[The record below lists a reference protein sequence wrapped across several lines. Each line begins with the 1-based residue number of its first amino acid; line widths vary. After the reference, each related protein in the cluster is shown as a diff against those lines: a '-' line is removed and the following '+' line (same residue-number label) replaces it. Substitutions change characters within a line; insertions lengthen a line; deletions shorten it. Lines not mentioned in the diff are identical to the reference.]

1 MEPKRTPPAP
11 RPRRRTF
18 PSGALLLLGVM
29 LWASSQVAQG
39 AAGYYPRFSP
49 FFFLC
54 THHGELEGDGE
65 QGEVLIS
72 LHIAGNPTFYVPGQE
87 YHVTIST
94 STFFDGLL
102 VTGLYTSTSVQASQS
117 IGGSSAFGFGIMSDH
132 QFGNQFVCSVV
143 ASHVS
148 HLPTTNLSFVWIAPP
163 AGTGCVNFMATATHR
178 GQVIFKDALAQQLC
192 EQGAPTE
199 APLYPL
205 LAEMHSESIILRDDF
220 DSYQLQGLNP
230 AMWFE
235 CSNCEVGDQC
245 GVIMHGSAVTFCE
258 PYGPRELT
266 TNGLN
271 TTTASVLQFSIGSG
285 SCRFSYSDP
294 NIIVSYSKN
303 NSADWIQLEKIR
315 APSNVSTIIH
325 ILYLPQEAK
334 GENIQFQWKQE
345 YVHAGD
351 VYEACWALDNI
362 LIINAAHRQI
372 VLEDNLDPVD
382 TGNWLFFPGATIKHS
397 CQSDGNAIYFHGTEG
412 SELNFATTRDVDL
425 STEDA
430 QEQWAEEF
438 ESQPKGIPASFN
450 AQDGRC
456 SENGWDISGAVI
468 GTECGTLESGSS
480 AVFLRD
486 GERKLCT
493 PYMDT
498 TGYGNLRFY
507 FSMGG
512 SCDAGQTH
520 ESDVILYAKI
530 EGRKDHLNLDTMTYT
545 SYRVPSLVSVVISPE
560 LQTPATKFCLKQKN
574 HQGHNRNVWAVDYF
588 HVLPVLPTTVT
599 HMIQFSIN
607 LGCGTH
613 QPGNS
618 VSLEFSTNHGRSWS
632 LLHSECLPETCVG
645 SHLPHSTVYASEN
658 YSGWNRITIPLP
670 NAALTRDTRI
680 RWRQTGPIL
689 GNMWAIDNIYIGPS
703 CLKFCSG
710 RGQCSRNGCKC
721 DPGFSGPACEMASQT
736 FPMFISESFG
746 NSRLSSYHNF
756 YSIRGAEISFGC
768 GVLASGK
775 ALVFNKDGRRQL
787 ITSFLDSSQ
796 SRFLQFTLRLG
807 SKSVLSTCKA
817 PDQPG
822 EGVLLHYSY
831 DNGITWKLLE
841 HYSYLNY
848 HEPRIISVELPE
860 DARQFGIQFRW
871 WQPYHSSQGED
882 VWAIDEIIM
891 TSVLFNS
898 ISLDFTNL
906 VEVTQSLG
914 FYLGN
919 VQPYCGHDWTLC
931 FTGDSK
937 LASSMRYVET
947 QSMQIGASYMLQ
959 FNLVMGCGQPYRPH
973 MDNQVKLE
981 YSTNHGLTWHLVQEE
996 CLPSM
1001 PSCQEF
1007 TPASI
1012 YHSSEYTKWRRIT
1025 VLLPQKTWSSATRF
1039 RWSQS
1044 YYTAQDEW
1052 ALDNIYI
1059 GQQCPNMCNGHGWCD
1074 HGVCRCDS
1082 GYQGSE
1088 CHPANNLPSTIM
1100 SDFENPNSLESGWQE
1115 VIGGEIVK
1123 PEEGCGVISSGSSL
1137 YFNKAGK
1144 RQLVS
1149 LDLDTAWVDFVQFY
1163 IQIGGESSSC
1173 NKPDSREEGIL
1184 LQYSNNGGI
1193 NWHLLAEMY
1202 FSDFSKS
1209 RFVYLE
1215 LPAAAK
1221 TPCTRFRW
1229 WQPVF
1234 SGEGYDQ
1241 WAIDDIIIL
1250 SEKLK
1255 QVIPVVNPTLPQN
1268 FYEKPAFDY
1277 PMNQLSVWLMLAN
1290 EGMPKNETFCSATP
1304 SAMIFGKSEGDRFA
1318 VTRDLT
1324 LKPGYVLQFKLN
1336 IGCTDQFS
1344 SSAPVL
1350 LQYSHDAGLYWSLVK
1365 EGCYPASP
1373 GVKGCEGSSRELT
1386 EPTAY
1391 YTGDFEDWTRITIV
1405 IPRSLA
1411 SSKTRFRWIQES
1423 SSQKSVPPFGL
1434 DGVYISEPCSSYC
1447 NGHGDC
1453 ISGVCF
1459 CDLGYTASHG
1469 TCVSNVPNHSE
1480 MFDRFERKLS
1490 PLWYKITGGQV
1501 GNGCGILSDGKS
1513 LYFNGP
1519 GKREAR
1525 TVPLDTTSIRLVQFY
1540 VQIGSKTIG
1549 TGCNKPR
1556 ARNEGLVV
1564 QYSNDNGISWY
1575 LLRELDFMSFLEPQ
1589 IVSIELPR
1597 EAKTPATAFRWWQ
1610 PQHGKHSA
1618 QWALDD
1624 VLVGMNDSSQTG
1636 FQDKFDGSVDLQ
1648 ANWYRVQ
1655 GGQVDIDCLSM
1666 DTALIFSEN
1675 TGKSRY
1681 AETWDFHVS
1690 DSTFMQFEL
1699 NMGCSKPFSNSH
1711 SIYFQ
1716 YSINNGRDWHLVTEE
1731 CVPPRIGCQHYTES
1745 SIYTSERFQNWKR
1758 VTIYLPPATISPR
1771 TRFRWIQHNYVPG
1784 GDMWAIDNVILAT
1797 GCPWLCSGHGICDA
1811 GRCVCDRGF
1820 GGPYCVPA
1828 APLPSVL
1835 KDDFNGNLHPDLWP
1849 EVYGAERGNL
1859 NGDTIKSGTTLIFKG
1874 EGLRML
1880 VSRDLD
1886 CTNTMYIQFSFKFL
1900 AKGTPERSHSVL
1912 LQYSINGG
1920 ITWHLIDEFY
1930 FTQTTDVLFINIPLP
1945 YAARTNATRFRLW
1958 QPYNNGKKEEIWI
1971 LDDLI
1976 IDGNNIKNPVI
1987 LLDTFDFG
1995 PKEDNWFFY
2004 PGGNIGLYCP
2014 YSSKGAPEEDSA
2026 MVFVSNEVGEHSVTT
2041 RDLNVNENTIIQF
2054 EINIGCT
2061 TDSSS
2066 ADPVKLEFS
2075 RDLGATWHLLL
2086 PLCYSS
2092 SSYLS
2097 SLCSTEHHPS
2107 STYYAGTTQGWR
2119 REVIHFGKLHLCGL
2133 VRFRWYQG
2141 FYPAASQPVTWAID
2155 NVYIGP
2161 QCEEMC
2167 NGHGS
2172 CVNGTKCICDPGY
2185 SGPTCRISTKNPDFL
2200 KDDFEGQ
2207 LESDRFLLVSG
2218 GKPSRKCGV
2227 LSGGNNLFFNEEGL
2241 RMLMTRDLDL
2251 SQARFVQFFM
2261 RLGCGKA
2268 APDPRSQPVLLQ
2280 YSLNGGLTWN
2290 LLQEFLFSNSSN
2302 VGRYIALEIP
2312 LKARSAS
2319 SRLRWWQ
2326 PSENGHFY
2334 SPWVIDQILIGGNIS
2349 GNTVLEDDFSTLDSK
2364 KWLLHPGGTKMPV
2377 CGSTGDA
2384 LVFIEKASTR
2394 YVVTTD
2400 IAVNEDSFLQLDFAA
2415 SCSVTDSCYAIELEY
2430 SVDLGL
2436 TWHPVMRDCLPTN
2449 VECSTYHLQ
2458 RILVSDT
2465 FNKWTRIVLPLPP
2478 YTRSQATRFRWHQPA
2493 PFDKQQTWA
2502 IDNVYIG
2509 DGCIDMCSGH
2519 GRCTQGNC
2527 MCDENWGGLYCDEPE
2542 IPLPT
2547 QLKDNFNRAP
2557 SNQNWLTVNGGKLST
2572 VCGAVASGM
2581 ALHFSGACSRLLVT
2595 VDLNLTNAEF
2605 IQFYFMYGCLI
2616 TPNSR
2621 NQGVLLEYSVNG
2633 GITWTLLM
2641 DIFYDQF
2648 SKPGFVNILLPPGA
2662 QEVGTRFRWWQPKH
2676 DGLDQ
2681 SDWAIDNVLIS
2692 GSADQRTVM
2701 LDTFSS
2707 APLPQHE
2714 RSPADAGPTGRIAFD
2729 MFMEDRTTVN
2739 EHWLFHDDCSIERF
2753 CESPDGVMMCGS
2765 HDGREVYAITHDL
2778 TPTENWIMQFKISV
2792 GCKTSEKIAQNQVHV
2807 QYSTD
2812 FGVSWSYLIPQCL
2825 PADPKCSGSVS
2836 QPSVFFPTKG
2846 WKRITYRLPESLVG
2860 NPVRF
2865 RFYQKYSDMQWA
2877 IDNFYLGPGCV
2888 DNCRGH
2894 GDCLKEQCV
2903 CDPGFSGPNCYLTQT
2918 LKTFL
2923 KERFDNEEIRP
2934 DLWMSL
2940 EGGTACMECGILA
2953 EDTALYFGGT
2963 TVRQAVTQDLD
2974 LRGAKFLQ
2982 YWGRIGSENNMT
2994 TCHRPTCRK
3003 EGVLLDYSTDG
3014 GISWTLLHEMDY
3026 QKYISIRHDYILL
3039 PEDALTNTT
3048 RLRWWQPFVIN
3059 NGIVVS
3065 GFDRAQWALDN
3076 VLIGGAEINPSQLV
3090 DTFDDEGI
3098 SHEENWSFY
3107 PNAVRTAGFCGN
3119 PSFHLYW
3126 PNKKKDQTNNILSS
3140 RELIIQPGYMIQF
3153 KIVVGCE
3160 ATSCGDLHSVMLEY
3174 TKDARAD
3181 SWQLVQTQCLPSSS
3195 NSVGCSPFQFHEAT
3209 IYNSVNSSTWKR
3221 ITVQLPDHVSSSATQ
3236 FRWIQKGEESEKQ
3249 SWAIDHVYIGESCP
3263 KLCGGHGYCTTGA
3276 ICICDEG
3283 YQGDDCSVFSH
3294 DLPSYI
3300 KDNFESA
3307 RVTEINWETIQGGVI
3322 GNGCGQLAPFA
3333 HGDSLYFNGCQIRQ
3347 AVTKPLDLT
3356 RASKIMFVL
3365 QIGSL
3370 SQTDSCNTNLSDPN
3384 TVDKAVLLQYSVNNG
3399 ITWQVIAQHQPK
3411 DFIQAQR
3418 VSYNVPLEARMKGVL
3433 LRWWQPRHNGTGHD
3447 QWALDHVE
3455 VVQVST
3461 RKQNYMM
3468 NFSRQHGLRHFYN
3481 RRRRSLRRFP

>member
-438 ESQPKGIPASFN
+438 ESQPK
-450 AQDGRC
+450 
-456 SENGWDISGAVI
+456 GWDISGAVI

>member
-1 MEPKRTPPAP
+1 MRRSKIAASSDDGGPPASFLHLP
-11 RPRRRTF
+11 PVKFT
-18 PSGALLLLGVM
+18 PGEKIVLGF
-29 LWASSQVAQG
+29 SQHFA
-39 AAGYYPRFSP
+39 P
-49 FFFLC
+49 FDF
-54 THHGELEGDGE
+54 EKR
-65 QGEVLIS
+65 EVLIS
-72 LHIAGNPTFYVPGQE
+72 LHLAGNPTFYVPGQE

-94 STFFDGLL
+94 STFFDGIL
-102 VTGLYTSTSVQASQS
+102 VTGLYTSTSVQTSQS

-132 QFGNQFVCSVV
+132 QFGNQFMCSVV

-178 GQVIFKDALAQQLC
+178 GQIIFKDALAQQLC
-192 EQGAPTE
+192 EQGT
-199 APLYPL
+199 
-205 LAEMHSESIILRDDF
+205 EMHSNSIILRDDF
-220 DSYQLQGLNP
+220 DSYHLQGLNP
-230 AMWFE
+230 TMWFE

-258 PYGPRELT
+258 PYGPRELI
-266 TNGLN
+266 TNALN

-294 NIIVSYSKN
+294 DIIVSYSKN
-303 NSADWIQLEKIR
+303 NSEDWIQLEKIR

-325 ILYLPQEAK
+325 ILYLPEEAK

-345 YVHAGD
+345 YVHVGE
-351 VYEACWALDNI
+351 VYRI
-362 LIINAAHRQI
+362 LLVPSCMCVFLQ
-372 VLEDNLDPVD
+372 
-382 TGNWLFFPGATIKHS
+382 HS

-438 ESQPKGIPASFN
+438 ESQPKG
-450 AQDGRC
+450 
-456 SENGWDISGAVI
+456 WDISGAII

-480 AVFLRD
+480 AVFLRE

-493 PYMDT
+493 PYMDM

-512 SCDAGQTH
+512 SCDTGEAH
-520 ESDVILYAKI
+520 ENDVLLYAKI
-530 EGRKDHLNLDTMTYT
+530 EGRKDHITLDGMTYA
-545 SYRVPSLVSVVISPE
+545 SHRSPSLVSVVISPE

-574 HQGHNRNVWAVDYF
+574 HQGRNRNIWAVDYF
-588 HVLPVLPTTVT
+588 HVLPVLPSTVT

-632 LLHSECLPETCVG
+632 LLHSECLPETCSG

-680 RWRQTGPIL
+680 RWRQTGSVL
-689 GNMWAIDNIYIGPS
+689 GNMWAIDSIYIGPS

-710 RGQCSRNGCKC
+710 RGQCTRTGCKC

-736 FPMFISESFG
+736 FPMFISESFS
-746 NSRLSSYHNF
+746 NARLSSYHNF
-756 YSIRGAEISFGC
+756 YSIRGAEVSFGC

-787 ITSFLDSSQ
+787 ITSFFDSSQ

-807 SKSVLSTCKA
+807 SRSVLSTCKA

-841 HYSYLNY
+841 HYPYLNY

-906 VEVTQSLG
+906 LEVTQSLG

-947 QSMQIGASYMLQ
+947 QSMQIGASYMIQ
-959 FNLVMGCGQPYRPH
+959 FNLVMGCGQQYTPH

-1039 RWSQS
+1039 RWSQC
-1044 YYTAQDEW
+1044 YYTSQDEW

-1074 HGVCRCDS
+1074 HGLCRCDS
-1082 GYQGSE
+1082 GYQGTE
-1088 CHPANNLPSTIM
+1088 CHPENNLPSTIM
-1100 SDFENPNSLESGWQE
+1100 SDFENPNTLEKEWQE

-1123 PEEGCGVISSGSSL
+1123 PEQGCGVISSGSSL

-1149 LDLDTAWVDFVQFY
+1149 LDLDTTWVDFVQFY
-1163 IQIGGESSSC
+1163 IQIGGESPSC
-1173 NKPDSREEGIL
+1173 NKPDSREEGVL

-1193 NWHLLAEMY
+1193 NWHALAEMY

-1215 LPAAAK
+1215 LPPAAK

-1255 QVIPVVNPTLPQN
+1255 QIIPVANPTLPQN

-1277 PMNQLSVWLMLAN
+1277 PMNQLSMWLMLAN
-1290 EGMPKNETFCSATP
+1290 EGMTKNETFCSATP
-1304 SAMIFGKSEGDRFA
+1304 SAMIFGKSDGDRFA
-1318 VTRDLT
+1318 VTRDLV

-1344 SSAPVL
+1344 NSAPVL
-1350 LQYSHDAGLYWSLVK
+1350 LQYSHDAGLSWSLVK
-1365 EGCYPASP
+1365 EGCFPASP
-1373 GVKGCEGSSRELT
+1373 GVKGCEGSTRELT
-1386 EPTAY
+1386 APTMY
-1391 YTGDFEDWTRITIV
+1391 YAGDFEEWTRITIV
-1405 IPRSLA
+1405 VPRSLA
-1411 SSKTRFRWIQES
+1411 ARKTRFRWIQES
-1423 SSQKSVPPFGL
+1423 HSQKSLPPFGL
-1434 DGVYISEPCSSYC
+1434 DGVYISEPCPNYC
-1447 NGHGDC
+1447 NGQGDC

-1459 CDLGYTASHG
+1459 CDMAYTASHG
-1469 TCVSNVPNHSE
+1469 TCVSNVPNPSE

-1490 PLWYKITGGQV
+1490 PLWYKITGAEV
-1501 GNGCGILSDGKS
+1501 GNGCGILNDGKS
-1513 LYFNGP
+1513 LYFGGS

-1525 TVPLDTTSIRLVQFY
+1525 TVPLDTTGIRLVQFY
-1540 VQIGSKTIG
+1540 VQIGSKTAG
-1549 TGCNKPR
+1549 TDCNRPR

-1564 QYSNDNGISWY
+1564 QYSNDNGISWT
-1575 LLRELDFMSFLEPQ
+1575 LLRELDFLSFLEPQ

-1597 EAKTPATAFRWWQ
+1597 EAKTSATAFRWWQ

-1624 VLVGMNDSSQTG
+1624 VLVGMNDN
-1636 FQDKFDGSVDLQ
+1636 LQ

-1655 GGQVDIDCLSM
+1655 GGQVNIDCLSM
-1666 DTALIFSEN
+1666 DTSLIFSEN
-1675 TGKSRY
+1675 IGKPRY
-1681 AETWDFHVS
+1681 AETWDFHVA

-1699 NMGCSKPFSNSH
+1699 NMGCSKPFSDAH
-1711 SIYFQ
+1711 GIHFQ
-1716 YSINNGRDWHLVTEE
+1716 YSLNNGKDWHLVTEE

-1745 SIYTSERFQNWKR
+1745 SVYSSERFQNWKR
-1758 VTIYLPPATISPR
+1758 ITLSLPPTAMSPR
-1771 TRFRWIQHNYVPG
+1771 TRFRWIQHDYTPG
-1784 GDMWAIDNVILAT
+1784 GDTWTIDNVILAT
-1797 GCPWLCSGHGICDA
+1797 GCPWMCSGHGICDS
-1811 GRCVCDRGF
+1811 GHCVCDRGF
-1820 GGPYCVPA
+1820 GGPYCVPTV
-1828 APLPSVL
+1828 PLPTVL

-1859 NGDTIKSGTTLIFKG
+1859 NGDTIKSGTSLIFKG

-1886 CTNTMYIQFSFKFL
+1886 CTNTMYIQFSFRFL
-1900 AKGTPERSHSVL
+1900 AKGTPERSHSIL
-1912 LQYSINGG
+1912 LQYSVNGG

-1945 YAARTNATRFRLW
+1945 YSARNSATRFRIW

-1971 LDDLI
+1971 IDNFI
-1976 IDGNNIKNPVI
+1976 IDGNNLKNPVI
-1987 LLDTFDFG
+1987 LSDTFDLG

-2026 MVFVSNEVGEHSVTT
+2026 MVFVSNEVGEHSITT

-2097 SLCSTEHHPS
+2097 SLCSVEHHPS

-2141 FYPAASQPVTWAID
+2141 FYPAGTQPVTWAID

-2161 QCEEMC
+2161 HCI
-2167 NGHGS
+2167 NGS
-2172 CVNGTKCICDPGY
+2172 KCICDPGY
-2185 SGPTCRISTKNPDFL
+2185 SGPTCRITTKNPDFL

-2218 GKPSRKCGV
+2218 GKPSRKCGI

-2241 RMLMTRDLDL
+2241 RMLMTQDLDL

-2268 APDPRSQPVLLQ
+2268 VPDPRSQPVLLQ
-2280 YSLNGGLTWN
+2280 YSLNGGLRWN

-2302 VGRYIALEIP
+2302 IGRYIALEIP
-2312 LKARSAS
+2312 LKARSPS
-2319 SRLRWWQ
+2319 TRFRWWQ

-2364 KWLLHPGGTKMPV
+2364 KWLLYPGGTKMPV
-2377 CGSTGDA
+2377 CGSSGDA

-2400 IAVNEDSFLQLDFAA
+2400 IAINEDSFLQLDFAA

-2436 TWHPVMRDCLPTN
+2436 TWQPVVKDCLPTN
-2449 VECSTYHLQ
+2449 VECNRYHLQ

-2465 FNKWTRIVLPLPP
+2465 FNKWTRIILPLPP
-2478 YTRSQATRFRWHQPA
+2478 YARSDATRFRWHQTA

-2519 GRCTQGNC
+2519 GRCTEGNC
-2527 MCDENWGGLYCDEPE
+2527 VCDENWSGLYCDEPDVS
-2542 IPLPT
+2542 LPT

-2581 ALHFSGACSRLLVT
+2581 VLHFSGGCSRLLVT
-2595 VDLNLTNAEF
+2595 VDLNLTKAEF

-2616 TPNSR
+2616 SPNNR

-2641 DIFYDQF
+2641 EIFYDQF
-2648 SKPGFVNILLPPGA
+2648 SKPGFVNILLPLDA
-2662 QEVGTRFRWWQPKH
+2662 KRVGTRFRWWQPKH
-2676 DGLDQ
+2676 EGLDQ

-2729 MFMEDRTTVN
+2729 MFVDDRTTVN
-2739 EHWLFHDDCSIERF
+2739 ELWMFHDDCSIEKF
-2753 CESPDGVMMCGS
+2753 CDSPDGVLMCGS
-2765 HDGREVYAITHDL
+2765 HDGREAYAITHDL
-2778 TPTENWIMQFKISV
+2778 TPTEHWIMQFKISV

-2812 FGVSWSYLIPQCL
+2812 FGVSWRYLIPQCL
-2825 PADPKCSGSVS
+2825 PADPKCSGAVS

-2846 WKRITYRLPESLVG
+2846 WKRITYPLPENLVG

-2865 RFYQKYSDMQWA
+2865 RFYQKYSDVQWA

-2888 DNCRGH
+2888 ENCQGH
-2894 GDCLKEQCV
+2894 GDCLKEQCI
-2903 CDPGFSGPNCYLTQT
+2903 CDPGFSGPNCYLTHP

-2934 DLWMSL
+2934 ELWMSL
-2940 EGGTACMECGILA
+2940 EGGLACLECGVLA
-2953 EDTALYFGGT
+2953 EDTALYFGGP

-3039 PEDALTNTT
+3039 PEKALTNTT

-3076 VLIGGAEINPSQLV
+3076 ILIGGAEINPSQLV

-3126 PNKKKDQTNNILSS
+3126 PNKKKDQTYNILSS

-3174 TKDARAD
+3174 SKDARLD

-3221 ITVQLPDHVSSSATQ
+3221 ITIQLPDHVSSSATQ
-3236 FRWIQKGEESEKQ
+3236 FRWIQKGEEPEKQ
-3249 SWAIDHVYIGESCP
+3249 SWAIDHVYIGEACP
-3263 KLCGGHGYCTTGA
+3263 KLCSGHGYCTTGHFE
-3276 ICICDEG
+3276 ILFFS
-3283 YQGDDCSVFSH
+3283 GDDCSVFNH
-3294 DLPSYI
+3294 ELPSYI

-3307 RVTEINWETIQGGVI
+3307 RITEINWEIIQGGVI
-3322 GNGCGQLAPFA
+3322 GNGCGQLAPYA

-3347 AVTKPLDLT
+3347 AVTKALDLT

-3384 TVDKAVLLQYSVNNG
+3384 TVDKAVLLQYSINNG

-3433 LRWWQPRHNGTGHD
+3433 LRWWQSRHSGSGHD

-3455 VVQVST
+3455 VVHT

-3481 RRRRSLRRFP
+3481 RRRRSLHRRSP

>member
-1 MEPKRTPPAP
+1 GQRARWAGKTNLARSLP
-11 RPRRRTF
+11 RAR
-18 PSGALLLLGVM
+18 
-29 LWASSQVAQG
+29 G

-192 EQGAPTE
+192 EQGGKSYFHLE
-199 APLYPL
+199 SS
-205 LAEMHSESIILRDDF
+205 EMHSESIILRDDF

-438 ESQPKGIPASFN
+438 ESQPKG
-450 AQDGRC
+450 
-456 SENGWDISGAVI
+456 WDISGAVI

-507 FSMGG
+507 FSMGD
-512 SCDAGQTH
+512 CDAGQTH

-3153 KIVVGCE
+3153 KVRKILTG
-3160 ATSCGDLHSVMLEY
+3160 
-3174 TKDARAD
+3174 AD

-3455 VVQVST
+3455 VVHT

>member
-1 MEPKRTPPAP
+1 MERSCWAP
-11 RPRRRTF
+11 RTF
-18 PSGALLLLGVM
+18 LLALLL
-29 LWASSQVAQG
+29 G
-39 AAGYYPRFSP
+39 ATLRARAAVGYYPRFSP

-72 LHIAGNPTFYVPGQE
+72 LHIAGNPTYYVPGQE

-117 IGGSSAFGFGIMSDH
+117 IGGSNAFGFGIMSDH
-132 QFGNQFVCSVV
+132 QFGNQFMCSVV

-178 GQVIFKDALAQQLC
+178 GQIIFKDALAQQLC

-199 APLYPL
+199 ATMHPH
-205 LAEMHSESIILRDDF
+205 LAEVHSDSVILRDDF
-220 DSYQLQGLNP
+220 DSYHRLELNP
-230 AMWFE
+230 NIWVE
-235 CSNCEVGDQC
+235 CNNCEIGEQC
-245 GVIMHGSAVTFCE
+245 GAIMHGNAVTFCE
-258 PYGPRELT
+258 PYGPRELIT
-266 TNGLN
+266 TSLN

-294 NIIVSYSKN
+294 SIIVSYAKN
-303 NSADWIQLEKIR
+303 NTADWIQLEKIR
-315 APSNVSTIIH
+315 APSNISTIIH
-325 ILYLPQEAK
+325 ILYLPEDAK
-334 GENIQFQWKQE
+334 GENVQFQWKQE
-345 YVHAGD
+345 SLHVGE

-362 LIINAAHRQI
+362 LIINSAHRQVI
-372 VLEDNLDPVD
+372 LEDSLDPVD
-382 TGNWLFFPGATIKHS
+382 TGNWLFFPGATVKHS
-397 CQSDGNAIYFHGTEG
+397 CQSDGNSIYFHGNEG
-412 SELNFATTRDVDL
+412 SEFNFATTRDVDL
-425 STEDA
+425 STEDI
-430 QEQWAEEF
+430 QEQWSEEF
-438 ESQPKGIPASFN
+438 ESQPT
-450 AQDGRC
+450 
-456 SENGWDISGAVI
+456 GWDILGAVI
-468 GTECGTLESGSS
+468 GTECGTVESGLSM
-480 AVFLRD
+480 VFLKD

-507 FSMGG
+507 FVMGRY
-512 SCDAGQTH
+512 
-520 ESDVILYAKI
+520 ILN
-530 EGRKDHLNLDTMTYT
+530 R
-545 SYRVPSLVSVVISPE
+545 
-560 LQTPATKFCLKQKN
+560 FC
-574 HQGHNRNVWAVDYF
+574 W
-588 HVLPVLPTTVT
+588 
-599 HMIQFSIN
+599 
-607 LGCGTH
+607 
-613 QPGNS
+613 
-618 VSLEFSTNHGRSWS
+618 
-632 LLHSECLPETCVG
+632 
-645 SHLPHSTVYASEN
+645 
-658 YSGWNRITIPLP
+658 
-670 NAALTRDTRI
+670 
-680 RWRQTGPIL
+680 
-689 GNMWAIDNIYIGPS
+689 
-703 CLKFCSG
+703 
-710 RGQCSRNGCKC
+710 C

-746 NSRLSSYHNF
+746 SSRLSSYHNF
-756 YSIRGAEISFGC
+756 YSIRGAEVSFGC

-807 SKSVLSTCKA
+807 SKSVLSTCRA

-848 HEPRIISVELPE
+848 HEPRIISVELPD

-871 WQPYHSSQGED
+871 WQPYHSLQGED

-947 QSMQIGASYMLQ
+947 QSMQIGASYMIQ
-959 FNLVMGCGQPYRPH
+959 FSLVMGCGQKYTPH

-1007 TPASI
+1007 TSASI
-1012 YHSSEYTKWRRIT
+1012 YHASEFTQWRRVT
-1025 VLLPQKTWSSATRF
+1025 VLLPQKT
-1039 RWSQS
+1039 
-1044 YYTAQDEW
+1044 
-1052 ALDNIYI
+1052 
-1059 GQQCPNMCNGHGWCD
+1059 CD
-1074 HGVCRCDS
+1074 RMPKS
-1082 GYQGSE
+1082 PQ
-1088 CHPANNLPSTIM
+1088 II
-1100 SDFENPNSLESGWQE
+1100 ESVVLLSFG
-1115 VIGGEIVK
+1115 
-1123 PEEGCGVISSGSSL
+1123 
-1137 YFNKAGK
+1137 KAGK

-1149 LDLDTAWVDFVQFY
+1149 WDLDTSWVDFVQFY
-1163 IQIGGESSSC
+1163 IQIGGESAAC
-1173 NKPDSREEGIL
+1173 NKPDSREEGVL

-1193 NWHLLAEMY
+1193 QWHLLAEMY
-1202 FSDFSKS
+1202 FSDFSKP

-1221 TPCTRFRW
+1221 TSCTRFRW

-1241 WAIDDIIIL
+1241 WAVDDIIIL
-1250 SEKLK
+1250 SEKQK
-1255 QVIPVVNPTLPQN
+1255 QVIPIVNPTLPQN

-1277 PMNQLSVWLMLAN
+1277 PMNQMSVWLMLAN
-1290 EGMPKNETFCSATP
+1290 EGMVKNETFCSATP
-1304 SAMIFGKSEGDRFA
+1304 SAMVFGKSDGDRFA

-1336 IGCTDQFS
+1336 IGCANQFS
-1344 SSAPVL
+1344 SAAPVL
-1350 LQYSHDAGLYWSLVK
+1350 LQYSHDAGMSWFLVK
-1365 EGCYPASP
+1365 EGCYPASA
-1373 GVKGCEGSSRELT
+1373 GKGCEGNSRELS
-1386 EPTAY
+1386 EPTVY
-1391 YTGDFEDWTRITIV
+1391 HTGDFEEWTRITLV

-1423 SSQKSVPPFGL
+1423 SSQKNVPPFGL
-1434 DGVYISEPCSSYC
+1434 DGVYISEPCPSYC
-1447 NGHGDC
+1447 SGHGDC
-1453 ISGVCF
+1453 VSGVCF
-1459 CDLGYTASHG
+1459 CDLGYTAAQG

-1480 MFDRFERKLS
+1480 MFDRFEGKLS

-1501 GNGCGILSDGKS
+1501 GTGCGTLNDGKS

-1525 TVPLDTTSIRLVQFY
+1525 TVPLDTRSIRLVQFY
-1540 VQIGSKTIG
+1540 IQIGSKTSGI
-1549 TGCNKPR
+1549 TCIKPR

-1564 QYSNDNGISWY
+1564 QYSNDNGILWH

-1589 IVSIELPR
+1589 IISIDLPR
-1597 EAKTPATAFRWWQ
+1597 EAKTSATAFRWWQ

-1624 VLVGMNDSSQTG
+1624 VLIGMNDSSQTG
-1636 FQDKFDGSVDLQ
+1636 FQDKFDGSIDLQ
-1648 ANWYRVQ
+1648 ASWYRIQ
-1655 GGQVDIDCLSM
+1655 GGQVGIDCLSM
-1666 DTALIFSEN
+1666 DTALIFTEN
-1675 TGKSRY
+1675 IGKPRY

-1690 DSTFMQFEL
+1690 ASTFLQFEMS
-1699 NMGCSKPFSNSH
+1699 MGCSKPFSDAH
-1711 SIYFQ
+1711 SVQLQ
-1716 YSINNGRDWHLVTEE
+1716 YSLNNGRDWHLVTEE
-1731 CVPPRIGCQHYTES
+1731 CVPPTIGCLHYTES
-1745 SIYTSERFQNWKR
+1745 SVYTSERFQNWKR
-1758 VTIYLPPATISPR
+1758 ITVYLPLATISPR
-1771 TRFRWIQHNYVPG
+1771 TRFRWIQSNYTMG
-1784 GDMWAIDNVILAT
+1784 ADSWAIDNVVLAS
-1797 GCPWLCSGHGICDA
+1797 GCPWMCSGRGICDA

-1820 GGPYCVPA
+1820 GGAYCVPMV
-1828 APLPSVL
+1828 PLPSIL

-1859 NGDTIKSGTTLIFKG
+1859 NGETIKSGTSLIFKG
-1874 EGLRML
+1874 EGLRMFI
-1880 VSRDLD
+1880 SRDLD
-1886 CTNTMYIQFSFKFL
+1886 CTNTMYVQFSLRFI
-1900 AKGTPERSHSVL
+1900 AKGTPERSHSIL
-1912 LQYSINGG
+1912 LQFSINGG
-1920 ITWHLIDEFY
+1920 ITWLLMDEFY
-1930 FTQTTDVLFINIPLP
+1930 FPQTTNILFINVPLP
-1945 YAARTNATRFRLW
+1945 YTAQTNATRFRLW

-1971 LDDLI
+1971 VDDFI
-1976 IDGNNIKNPVI
+1976 IDGNNLNNPLM

-1995 PKEDNWFFY
+1995 PREDNWFFY

-2026 MVFVSNEVGEHSVTT
+2026 MVFVSNEVGEHSITT
-2041 RDLNVNENTIIQF
+2041 RDLDVNENTIIQF
-2054 EINIGCT
+2054 EINVGSDVLTLKAYCSVHSILK
-2061 TDSSS
+2061 D
-2066 ADPVKLEFS
+2066 LYLFS
-2075 RDLGATWHLLL
+2075 R
-2086 PLCYSS
+2086 S
-2092 SSYLS
+2092 
-2097 SLCSTEHHPS
+2097 
-2107 STYYAGTTQGWR
+2107 
-2119 REVIHFGKLHLCGL
+2119 

-2141 FYPAASQPVTWAID
+2141 FYPAGSQPVTWAID

-2172 CVNGTKCICDPGY
+2172 CINGTKCICDPGY
-2185 SGPTCRISTKNPDFL
+2185 SGPTCKISTKNPDFL

-2207 LESDRFLLVSG
+2207 LESDRFLLMSG
-2218 GKPSRKCGV
+2218 GKPSRKCGI
-2227 LSGGNNLFFNEEGL
+2227 LSSGNNLFFNEDGL
-2241 RMLMTRDLDL
+2241 RMLTTRDLDL
-2251 SQARFVQFFM
+2251 SHARFVQFFM
-2261 RLGCGKA
+2261 RLGCGKGV
-2268 APDPRSQPVLLQ
+2268 PDPRSQPVLLQ
-2280 YSLNGGLTWN
+2280 YSLNGGLSWS

-2312 LKARSAS
+2312 LKARSTS
-2319 SRLRWWQ
+2319 TRLRWWQ

-2349 GNTVLEDDFSTLDSK
+2349 GNTVLEDDFTTLDSR

-2400 IAVNEDSFLQLDFAA
+2400 IAVNEDSFLQIDFAA

-2436 TWHPVMRDCLPTN
+2436 SWHPLVRDCLPTN
-2449 VECSTYHLQ
+2449 VECSRYHLQ

-2465 FNKWTRIVLPLPP
+2465 FNKWTRITLPLPP

-2509 DGCIDMCSGH
+2509 DGCVDMCSGH
-2519 GRCTQGNC
+2519 GRCIQGNC
-2527 MCDENWGGLYCDEPE
+2527 VCDEQWGGLYCDEPE
-2542 IPLPT
+2542 TSLPT

-2557 SNQNWLTVNGGKLST
+2557 STQNWLTVNGGKLST

-2581 ALHFSGACSRLLVT
+2581 ALHFSGGCSRLLVT

-2616 TPNSR
+2616 TPNNR

-2633 GITWTLLM
+2633 GITWNLLM
-2641 DIFYDQF
+2641 EIFYDQY
-2648 SKPGFVNILLPPGA
+2648 SKPGFVNILLPPDA
-2662 QEVGTRFRWWQPKH
+2662 KEIATRFRWWQPRH

-2681 SDWAIDNVLIS
+2681 NDWAIDNVLIS

-2707 APLPQHE
+2707 APVPQHE
-2714 RSPADAGPTGRIAFD
+2714 RSPADAGPVGRIAFD
-2729 MFMEDRTTVN
+2729 MFMEDKTAVN
-2739 EHWLFHDDCSIERF
+2739 EHWLFHDDCTVERF
-2753 CESPDGVMMCGS
+2753 CDSPDGVMICGS
-2765 HDGREVYAITHDL
+2765 HDGREVYAVTHDL
-2778 TPTENWIMQFKISV
+2778 TPTEGWIMQFKISV
-2792 GCKTSEKIAQNQVHV
+2792 GCKVSEKVAQNQIHV

-2812 FGVSWSYLIPQCL
+2812 FGVSWNYLVPQCL

-2846 WKRITYRLPESLVG
+2846 WKRITYPLPESLVG
-2860 NPVRF
+2860 NPVRL

-2877 IDNFYLGPGCV
+2877 IDNFYLGPGCL

-2894 GDCLKEQCV
+2894 GDCLKEQCI
-2903 CDPGFSGPNCYLTQT
+2903 CDPGYSGPNCYLTHT

-2923 KERFDNEEIRP
+2923 KERFDSEEIKP

-2940 EGGTACMECGILA
+2940 EGGSTCTECGILA
-2953 EDTALYFGGT
+2953 EDTALYFGGS
-2963 TVRQAVTQDLD
+2963 TVRQAITQDLD

-2994 TCHRPTCRK
+2994 SCHRPICRK

-3014 GISWTLLHEMDY
+3014 GITWTLLHEMDY
-3026 QKYISIRHDYILL
+3026 QKYISVRHDYILL

-3048 RLRWWQPFVIN
+3048 RLRWWQPFVIS
-3059 NGIVVS
+3059 NGLVVS
-3065 GFDRAQWALDN
+3065 GVERAQWALDN
-3076 VLIGGAEINPSQLV
+3076 ILIGGAEINPSQLV
-3090 DTFDDEGI
+3090 DTFDDEGT

-3126 PNKKKDQTNNILSS
+3126 PNKKKDKTHNALSS
-3140 RELIIQPGYMIQF
+3140 RELIIQPGYMMQF

-3174 TKDARAD
+3174 TKDARSD
-3181 SWQLVQTQCLPSSS
+3181 SWQLVQSQCLPSSS
-3195 NSVGCSPFQFHEAT
+3195 NSIGCSPFQFHEAT
-3209 IYNSVNSSTWKR
+3209 IYNAVNSSSWKR
-3221 ITVQLPDHVSSSATQ
+3221 VTIQLPDHVSSSATQ
-3236 FRWIQKGEESEKQ
+3236 FRWIQKGEEAEKQ
-3249 SWAIDHVYIGESCP
+3249 SWAIDHVYIGEACP
-3263 KLCGGHGYCTTGA
+3263 KLCSGHGYCTTGA
-3276 ICICDEG
+3276 VCICDESF
-3283 YQGDDCSVFSH
+3283 QGDDCSVFSH

-3307 RVTEINWETIQGGVI
+3307 RVTEANWETIQGGGI
-3322 GNGCGQLAPFA
+3322 GSGCGQLAPYA

-3347 AVTKPLDLT
+3347 AATKPLDLT

-3365 QIGSL
+3365 QIGST
-3370 SQTDSCNTNLSDPN
+3370 SQTDSCNSDLSGPHA
-3384 TVDKAVLLQYSVNNG
+3384 VDKAVLLQYSVNNG
-3399 ITWQVIAQHQPK
+3399 VTWHVIAQHQPK
-3411 DFIQAQR
+3411 DFTQAQR

-3455 VVQVST
+3455 VVLT

-3481 RRRRSLRRFP
+3481 RRRRSLRRYP

>member
-1 MEPKRTPPAP
+1 GQRARWAGKTNLARSLP
-11 RPRRRTF
+11 RAR
-18 PSGALLLLGVM
+18 
-29 LWASSQVAQG
+29 VAQG

-438 ESQPKGIPASFN
+438 ESQPKG
-450 AQDGRC
+450 
-456 SENGWDISGAVI
+456 WDISGAVI

-507 FSMGG
+507 FSMGD
-512 SCDAGQTH
+512 CDAGQTH

-3153 KIVVGCE
+3153 KVRKILTG
-3160 ATSCGDLHSVMLEY
+3160 
-3174 TKDARAD
+3174 AD

-3455 VVQVST
+3455 VVHT

>member
-1 MEPKRTPPAP
+1 MALKRSSSAPPVRIYPP
-11 RPRRRTF
+11 RL
-18 PSGALLLLGVM
+18 SLLLLVLVPVM
-29 LWASSQVAQG
+29 LSAAAAAAAASSRPA
-39 AAGYYPRFSP
+39 YPRFSP

-54 THHGELEGDGE
+54 THHGELEGDGQ

-72 LHIAGNPTFYVPGQE
+72 LHLAGNPTFYVPGQE

-94 STFFDGLL
+94 STFFDGIL
-102 VTGLYTSTSVQASQS
+102 VTGLYTSTSVQISQG

-132 QFGNQFVCSVV
+132 QFGNQFMCSVV

-178 GQVIFKDALAQQLC
+178 GQIIFKDALAQQLC
-192 EQGAPTE
+192 EQGSPTE
-199 APLYPL
+199 APFHPL
-205 LAEMHSESIILRDDF
+205 LAEMHSNSIILRDDF
-220 DSYQLQGLNP
+220 DSYHLQGLNP
-230 AMWFE
+230 TMWSE

-258 PYGPRELT
+258 PYGPRELI

-294 NIIVSYSKN
+294 DIIVSYSKN
-303 NSADWIQLEKIR
+303 NSEDWIQLEKIR

-325 ILYLPQEAK
+325 ILYLPEEAK

-345 YVHAGD
+345 YVHVGE
-351 VYEACWALDNI
+351 VYESCWALDNI

-372 VLEDNLDPVD
+372 ILEDNLDPVD

-438 ESQPKGIPASFN
+438 ESQPKG
-450 AQDGRC
+450 
-456 SENGWDISGAVI
+456 WDISGAVI

-480 AVFLRD
+480 AVFLRE

-493 PYMDT
+493 PYMDM

-512 SCDAGQTH
+512 SCDTGEAH
-520 ESDVILYAKI
+520 ENDVLLYAKI
-530 EGRKDHLNLDTMTYT
+530 EGRKDHITLDAMTYA
-545 SYRVPSLVSVVISPE
+545 SHKSPSLVSVVISPE

-574 HQGHNRNVWAVDYF
+574 HQGRNRNIWAVDYF
-588 HVLPVLPTTVT
+588 HVLPVLPSTVT

-632 LLHSECLPETCVG
+632 LLHSECLPETCSG

-680 RWRQTGPIL
+680 RWRQTGSVL
-689 GNMWAIDNIYIGPS
+689 GNMWAIDSIYIGPS

-710 RGQCSRNGCKC
+710 RGQCTRNGCKC

-736 FPMFISESFG
+736 FPMFISESFS
-746 NSRLSSYHNF
+746 NARLSSYHNF
-756 YSIRGAEISFGC
+756 YSIRGAEVSFGC

-787 ITSFLDSSQ
+787 ITSFFDSSQ

-807 SKSVLSTCKA
+807 SRSVLSTCKA

-841 HYSYLNY
+841 HYPYLNY

-906 VEVTQSLG
+906 LEVTQSLG

-919 VQPYCGHDWTLC
+919 VQPYCAHDWTLC

-947 QSMQIGASYMLQ
+947 QSMQIGASYMIQ
-959 FNLVMGCGQPYRPH
+959 FNLVMGCGQQYTPH

-1039 RWSQS
+1039 RWSQC
-1044 YYTAQDEW
+1044 YYTSQDEW

-1074 HGVCRCDS
+1074 HGFCRCDS
-1082 GYQGSE
+1082 GYQGTE
-1088 CHPANNLPSTIM
+1088 CHPENNLPSTIM
-1100 SDFENPNSLESGWQE
+1100 SDFENPNTLAKEWQE

-1123 PEEGCGVISSGSSL
+1123 PEQGCGVISSGSSL

-1149 LDLDTAWVDFVQFY
+1149 LDLDTTWVDFVQFY
-1163 IQIGGESSSC
+1163 IQIGGESPSC
-1173 NKPDSREEGIL
+1173 NKPDSREEGVL

-1193 NWHLLAEMY
+1193 NWHALAEMY

-1215 LPAAAK
+1215 LPPAAK

-1255 QVIPVVNPTLPQN
+1255 QIIPLANPTLPQN

-1277 PMNQLSVWLMLAN
+1277 PMNQLSMWLMLAN

-1304 SAMIFGKSEGDRFA
+1304 SAMIFGKSDGDRFA
-1318 VTRDLT
+1318 VTRDLV

-1350 LQYSHDAGLYWSLVK
+1350 LQYSHDAGLSWSLVK
-1365 EGCYPASP
+1365 EGCFPASP
-1373 GVKGCEGSSRELT
+1373 GVKGCEGSTRELT
-1386 EPTAY
+1386 APTMY
-1391 YTGDFEDWTRITIV
+1391 YAGDFEEWTRITIV
-1405 IPRSLA
+1405 VPRSLA
-1411 SSKTRFRWIQES
+1411 ARKTRFRWIQES
-1423 SSQKSVPPFGL
+1423 RSQKSLPPFGL
-1434 DGVYISEPCSSYC
+1434 DGVYISEPCPNYC
-1447 NGHGDC
+1447 NGQGDC

-1459 CDLGYTASHG
+1459 CDMAYT
-1469 TCVSNVPNHSE
+1469 
-1480 MFDRFERKLS
+1480 
-1490 PLWYKITGGQV
+1490 
-1501 GNGCGILSDGKS
+1501 
-1513 LYFNGP
+1513 
-1519 GKREAR
+1519 
-1525 TVPLDTTSIRLVQFY
+1525 VQFY
-1540 VQIGSKTIG
+1540 VQIGSKTAG
-1549 TGCNKPR
+1549 TDCNRPR

-1564 QYSNDNGISWY
+1564 QYSNDNGISWT
-1575 LLRELDFMSFLEPQ
+1575 LLRELDFLSFLEPQ
-1589 IVSIELPR
+1589 IVSIELPW
-1597 EAKTPATAFRWWQ
+1597 EAKTSATAFRWWQ

-1624 VLVGMNDSSQTG
+1624 VLVGMNDSSPMG

-1648 ANWYRVQ
+1648 SNWYRVQ
-1655 GGQVDIDCLSM
+1655 GGQVNVDCLSM
-1666 DTALIFSEN
+1666 DTSLIFSEN
-1675 TGKSRY
+1675 IGKPRY
-1681 AETWDFHVS
+1681 AETWDFHVA

-1699 NMGCSKPFSNSH
+1699 NMGCSKPFSDAH
-1711 SIYFQ
+1711 GIHFQ
-1716 YSINNGRDWHLVTEE
+1716 YSLNNGKDWHLVTEE

-1745 SIYTSERFQNWKR
+1745 SVYSSERFQNWKR
-1758 VTIYLPPATISPR
+1758 ITLSLPPAAMSSR
-1771 TRFRWIQHNYVPG
+1771 TRFRWIQHDYTPG
-1784 GDMWAIDNVILAT
+1784 GDTWTIDNVILAT
-1797 GCPWLCSGHGICDA
+1797 GCPWMCSGHGICDS
-1811 GRCVCDRGF
+1811 GHCVCDRGF
-1820 GGPYCVPA
+1820 GGPYCVPTV
-1828 APLPSVL
+1828 PLPTVL
-1835 KDDFNGNLHPDLWP
+1835 KDDFNSNLHPDLWP

-1859 NGDTIKSGTTLIFKG
+1859 NGDTIKSGTSLIFKG

-1886 CTNTMYIQFSFKFL
+1886 CTNTMYIQFSFRFL
-1900 AKGTPERSHSVL
+1900 ARGTPERSHSIL
-1912 LQYSINGG
+1912 LQYSLNGG

-1945 YAARTNATRFRLW
+1945 YSARNSATRFRIW

-1971 LDDLI
+1971 IDNFI
-1976 IDGNNIKNPVI
+1976 IDGNNLKNPVI
-1987 LLDTFDFG
+1987 LSDTFDLG

-2026 MVFVSNEVGEHSVTT
+2026 MVFVSNEVGEHSITT

-2097 SLCSTEHHPS
+2097 SLCSVEHHPS

-2119 REVIHFGKLHLCGL
+2119 REVIHFGKLHLC
-2133 VRFRWYQG
+2133 
-2141 FYPAASQPVTWAID
+2141 
-2155 NVYIGP
+2155 
-2161 QCEEMC
+2161 
-2167 NGHGS
+2167 
-2172 CVNGTKCICDPGY
+2172 
-2185 SGPTCRISTKNPDFL
+2185 
-2200 KDDFEGQ
+2200 Q

-2218 GKPSRKCGV
+2218 GKPSRKCGI

-2241 RMLMTRDLDL
+2241 RMLMTQDLDL

-2268 APDPRSQPVLLQ
+2268 VPDPRSQPVLLQ
-2280 YSLNGGLTWN
+2280 YSLNGGLRWN
-2290 LLQEFLFSNSSN
+2290 LLQEFLFSNLSN
-2302 VGRYIALEIP
+2302 IGRYIALEIP
-2312 LKARSAS
+2312 LKARSPS
-2319 SRLRWWQ
+2319 TRLRWWQ

-2349 GNTVLEDDFSTLDSK
+2349 GNTVLEDDFNTLDSK

-2377 CGSTGDA
+2377 CGSSGDA

-2400 IAVNEDSFLQLDFAA
+2400 IAINEDSFLQLDFAA

-2436 TWHPVMRDCLPTN
+2436 TWQPVVKDCLPTN
-2449 VECSTYHLQ
+2449 VECNRYHLQ

-2465 FNKWTRIVLPLPP
+2465 FNKWTRIILPLPP
-2478 YTRSQATRFRWHQPA
+2478 YTRSDATRFRWHQTA

-2519 GRCTQGNC
+2519 GRCTEGNC
-2527 MCDENWGGLYCDEPE
+2527 VCDENWSGLYCDEPDVS
-2542 IPLPT
+2542 LPT

-2557 SNQNWLTVNGGKLST
+2557 SSQNWLTVNGGKLST

-2581 ALHFSGACSRLLVT
+2581 VLHFSGGCSRLLVT
-2595 VDLNLTNAEF
+2595 VDLNLTKAEF

-2616 TPNSR
+2616 SPNNR
-2621 NQGVLLEYSVNG
+2621 NQGVLLEYSMNG

-2641 DIFYDQF
+2641 EIFYDQF
-2648 SKPGFVNILLPPGA
+2648 SKPGFVNIMLPPDA
-2662 QEVGTRFRWWQPKH
+2662 KRVGTRFRWWQPKH
-2676 DGLDQ
+2676 EGLDQ

-2729 MFMEDRTTVN
+2729 MFLDDRTTVN
-2739 EHWLFHDDCSIERF
+2739 ELWMFHDDCSIEKF
-2753 CESPDGVMMCGS
+2753 CDSPDGVLMCGS
-2765 HDGREVYAITHDL
+2765 HDGREAYAITHDL
-2778 TPTENWIMQFKISV
+2778 TPMEHWIMQFKISV

-2812 FGVSWSYLIPQCL
+2812 FGVSWRYLIPQCL
-2825 PADPKCSGSVS
+2825 PADPKCSGAVS

-2846 WKRITYRLPESLVG
+2846 WKRITYPLPENLVG

-2888 DNCRGH
+2888 ENCQGH
-2894 GDCLKEQCV
+2894 GDCLKEQCI
-2903 CDPGFSGPNCYLTQT
+2903 CDPGFSGPNCYLTHP

-2940 EGGTACMECGILA
+2940 EGGLACLECGVLA
-2953 EDTALYFGGT
+2953 EDTALYFGGP

-3039 PEDALTNTT
+3039 PEKALTNTT

-3076 VLIGGAEINPSQLV
+3076 ILIGGAEINPSQLV

-3126 PNKKKDQTNNILSS
+3126 PNKKKDQTYNILSS

-3174 TKDARAD
+3174 SKDARLD

-3221 ITVQLPDHVSSSATQ
+3221 ITIQLPDHVSSSATQ
-3236 FRWIQKGEESEKQ
+3236 FRWIQKGEEPEKQ
-3249 SWAIDHVYIGESCP
+3249 SWAIDHVYIGEACP
-3263 KLCGGHGYCTTGA
+3263 KLCSGHGYCTTGA
-3276 ICICDEG
+3276 ICICDEE
-3283 YQGDDCSVFSH
+3283 YQGDDCSVFNH
-3294 DLPSYI
+3294 ELPSYI

-3307 RVTEINWETIQGGVI
+3307 RITEINWEIIQGGVI
-3322 GNGCGQLAPFA
+3322 GNGCGQLAPYA

-3347 AVTKPLDLT
+3347 AVTKALDLT

-3433 LRWWQPRHNGTGHD
+3433 LRWWQSRHSGSGHD

-3455 VVQVST
+3455 VVHT

-3481 RRRRSLRRFP
+3481 RRRRSLLRRSP

>member
-1 MEPKRTPPAP
+1 MEPKRTPPATRP
-11 RPRRRTF
+11 RPRSFSGRRTF
-18 PSGALLLLGVM
+18 PSVALLLGVM
-29 LWASSQVAQG
+29 LWAPQVAKG
-39 AAGYYPRFSP
+39 AVGYYPRFSP

-132 QFGNQFVCSVV
+132 QFGNQFMCSVV

-266 TNGLN
+266 TNCLN

-303 NSADWIQLEKIR
+303 SSADWIQLEKIR

-334 GENIQFQWKQE
+334 GENVQFQWKQE

-438 ESQPKGIPASFN
+438 ESQPKG
-450 AQDGRC
+450 
-456 SENGWDISGAVI
+456 WDISGAVI

-512 SCDAGQTH
+512 SCDAGQTN

-530 EGRKDHLNLDTMTYT
+530 EGKKDHLNLDTMTYT

-689 GNMWAIDNIYIGPS
+689 GNMWAIDNITLGHLAS
-703 CLKFCSG
+703 KFCSG

-756 YSIRGAEISFGC
+756 YSIRGAEVSFGC

-1039 RWSQS
+1039 RWSQC

-1082 GYQGSE
+1082 GYQGAE
-1088 CHPANNLPSTIM
+1088 CHPANSLPSTIM

-1163 IQIGGESSSC
+1163 IQIGGESPSC

-1255 QVIPVVNPTLPQN
+1255 QIIPVVNPTLPQN

-1304 SAMIFGKSEGDRFA
+1304 SAMIFGKSDGDRFA

-1434 DGVYISEPCSSYC
+1434 DGVYISEPCSNYC

-1525 TVPLDTTSIRLVQFY
+1525 TVPLDTTTIRLVQFY

-1589 IVSIELPR
+1589 IISIELPR

-1758 VTIYLPPATISPR
+1758 VTIYLPTATISPR
-1771 TRFRWIQHNYVPG
+1771 TRFRWIQHNYAPG

-1797 GCPWLCSGHGICDA
+1797 GCPWMCSGHGICDA

-1976 IDGNNIKNPVI
+1976 IDGSNIKNPVI

-2026 MVFVSNEVGEHSVTT
+2026 MVFVSNEVGEHSITT

-2557 SNQNWLTVNGGKLST
+2557 SNQNWLAVNGGKLST

-3455 VVQVST
+3455 VVHT

>member
-192 EQGAPTE
+192 EQGGKT
-199 APLYPL
+199 PLRPHL
-205 LAEMHSESIILRDDF
+205 ESIILRDDF

-438 ESQPKGIPASFN
+438 ESQPKG
-450 AQDGRC
+450 
-456 SENGWDISGAVI
+456 WDISGAVI

-507 FSMGG
+507 FSMGD
-512 SCDAGQTH
+512 CDAGQTH

-3455 VVQVST
+3455 VVHT

>member
-1 MEPKRTPPAP
+1 MRRSKIAASSDDGGPPASFLHLP
-11 RPRRRTF
+11 PVKFT
-18 PSGALLLLGVM
+18 PGEKIVLGF
-29 LWASSQVAQG
+29 SQHFA
-39 AAGYYPRFSP
+39 P
-49 FFFLC
+49 FDF
-54 THHGELEGDGE
+54 EKR
-65 QGEVLIS
+65 EVLIS
-72 LHIAGNPTFYVPGQE
+72 LHLAGNPTFYVPGQE

-94 STFFDGLL
+94 STFFDGIL
-102 VTGLYTSTSVQASQS
+102 VTGLYTSTSVQTSQS

-132 QFGNQFVCSVV
+132 QFGNQFMCSVV

-178 GQVIFKDALAQQLC
+178 GQIIFKDALAQQLC
-192 EQGAPTE
+192 EQGSKC
-199 APLYPL
+199 L
-205 LAEMHSESIILRDDF
+205 LTALTEMHSNSIILRDDF
-220 DSYQLQGLNP
+220 DSYHLQGLNP
-230 AMWFE
+230 TMWFE

-258 PYGPRELT
+258 PYGPRELI
-266 TNGLN
+266 TNALN

-294 NIIVSYSKN
+294 DIIVSYSKN
-303 NSADWIQLEKIR
+303 NSEDWIQLEKIR

-325 ILYLPQEAK
+325 ILYLPEEAK

-345 YVHAGD
+345 YVHVGE
-351 VYEACWALDNI
+351 VYRILLGIGQYLD
-362 LIINAAHRQI
+362 HQRSSQT
-372 VLEDNLDPVD
+372 NLPSCMCVF
-382 TGNWLFFPGATIKHS
+382 LQHS

-438 ESQPKGIPASFN
+438 ESQPKG
-450 AQDGRC
+450 
-456 SENGWDISGAVI
+456 WDISGAII

-480 AVFLRD
+480 AVFLRE

-493 PYMDT
+493 PYMDM

-512 SCDAGQTH
+512 SCDTGEAH
-520 ESDVILYAKI
+520 ENDVLLYAKI
-530 EGRKDHLNLDTMTYT
+530 EGRKDHITLDGMTYA
-545 SYRVPSLVSVVISPE
+545 SHRSPSLVSVVISPE

-574 HQGHNRNVWAVDYF
+574 HQGRNRNIWAVDYF
-588 HVLPVLPTTVT
+588 HVLPVLPSTVT

-632 LLHSECLPETCVG
+632 LLHSECLPETCSG

-680 RWRQTGPIL
+680 RWRQTGSVL
-689 GNMWAIDNIYIGPS
+689 GNMWAIDSIYIGPS

-710 RGQCSRNGCKC
+710 RGQCTRTGCKC

-736 FPMFISESFG
+736 FPMFISESFS
-746 NSRLSSYHNF
+746 NARLSSYHNF
-756 YSIRGAEISFGC
+756 YSIRGAEVSFGC

-787 ITSFLDSSQ
+787 ITSFFDSSQ

-807 SKSVLSTCKA
+807 SRSVLSTCKA

-841 HYSYLNY
+841 HYPYLNY

-906 VEVTQSLG
+906 LEVTQSLG

-947 QSMQIGASYMLQ
+947 QSMQIGASYMIQ
-959 FNLVMGCGQPYRPH
+959 FNLVMGCGQQYTPH

-1039 RWSQS
+1039 RWSQC
-1044 YYTAQDEW
+1044 YYTSQDEW

-1074 HGVCRCDS
+1074 HGLCRCDS
-1082 GYQGSE
+1082 GYQGTE
-1088 CHPANNLPSTIM
+1088 CHPENNLPSTIM
-1100 SDFENPNSLESGWQE
+1100 SDFENPNTLEKEWQE

-1123 PEEGCGVISSGSSL
+1123 PEQGCGVISSGSSL

-1149 LDLDTAWVDFVQFY
+1149 LDLDTTWVDFVQFY
-1163 IQIGGESSSC
+1163 IQIGGESPSC
-1173 NKPDSREEGIL
+1173 NKPDSREEGVL

-1193 NWHLLAEMY
+1193 NWHALAEMY

-1215 LPAAAK
+1215 LPPAAK

-1255 QVIPVVNPTLPQN
+1255 QIIPVANPTLPQN

-1277 PMNQLSVWLMLAN
+1277 PMNQLSMWLMLAN
-1290 EGMPKNETFCSATP
+1290 EGMTKNETFCSATP
-1304 SAMIFGKSEGDRFA
+1304 SAMIFGKSDGDRFA
-1318 VTRDLT
+1318 VTRDLV

-1344 SSAPVL
+1344 NSAPVL
-1350 LQYSHDAGLYWSLVK
+1350 LQYSHDAGLSWSLVK
-1365 EGCYPASP
+1365 EGCFPASP
-1373 GVKGCEGSSRELT
+1373 GVKGCEGSTRELT
-1386 EPTAY
+1386 APTMY
-1391 YTGDFEDWTRITIV
+1391 YAGDFEEWTRITIV
-1405 IPRSLA
+1405 VPRSLA
-1411 SSKTRFRWIQES
+1411 ARKTRFRWIQES
-1423 SSQKSVPPFGL
+1423 HSQKSLPPFGL
-1434 DGVYISEPCSSYC
+1434 DGVYISEPCPNYC
-1447 NGHGDC
+1447 NGQGDC

-1459 CDLGYTASHG
+1459 CDMAYTASHG
-1469 TCVSNVPNHSE
+1469 TCVSNVPNPSE

-1490 PLWYKITGGQV
+1490 PLWYKITGAEV
-1501 GNGCGILSDGKS
+1501 GNGCGILNDGKS
-1513 LYFNGP
+1513 LYFGGS

-1525 TVPLDTTSIRLVQFY
+1525 TVPLDTTGIRLVQFY
-1540 VQIGSKTIG
+1540 VQIGSKTAG
-1549 TGCNKPR
+1549 TDCNRPR

-1564 QYSNDNGISWY
+1564 QYSNDNGISWT
-1575 LLRELDFMSFLEPQ
+1575 LLRELDFLSFLEPQ

-1597 EAKTPATAFRWWQ
+1597 EAKTSATAFRWWQ

-1624 VLVGMNDSSQTG
+1624 VLVGMNDN
-1636 FQDKFDGSVDLQ
+1636 LQ

-1655 GGQVDIDCLSM
+1655 GGQVNIDCLSM
-1666 DTALIFSEN
+1666 DTSLIFSEN
-1675 TGKSRY
+1675 IGKPRY
-1681 AETWDFHVS
+1681 AETWDFHVA

-1699 NMGCSKPFSNSH
+1699 NMGCSKPFSDAH
-1711 SIYFQ
+1711 GIHFQ
-1716 YSINNGRDWHLVTEE
+1716 YSLNNGKDWHLVTEE

-1745 SIYTSERFQNWKR
+1745 SVYSSERFQNWKR
-1758 VTIYLPPATISPR
+1758 ITLSLPPTAMSPR
-1771 TRFRWIQHNYVPG
+1771 TRFRWIQHDYTPG
-1784 GDMWAIDNVILAT
+1784 GDTWTIDNVILAT
-1797 GCPWLCSGHGICDA
+1797 GCPWMCSGHGICDS
-1811 GRCVCDRGF
+1811 GHCVCDRGF
-1820 GGPYCVPA
+1820 GGPYCVPTV
-1828 APLPSVL
+1828 PLPTVL

-1859 NGDTIKSGTTLIFKG
+1859 NGDTIKSGTSLIFKG

-1886 CTNTMYIQFSFKFL
+1886 CTNTMYIQFSFRFL
-1900 AKGTPERSHSVL
+1900 AKGTPERSHSIL
-1912 LQYSINGG
+1912 LQYSVNGG

-1945 YAARTNATRFRLW
+1945 YSARNSATRFRIW

-1971 LDDLI
+1971 IDNFI
-1976 IDGNNIKNPVI
+1976 IDGNNLKNPVI
-1987 LLDTFDFG
+1987 LSDTFDLG

-2026 MVFVSNEVGEHSVTT
+2026 MVFVSNEVGEHSITT

-2097 SLCSTEHHPS
+2097 SLCSVEHHPS

-2141 FYPAASQPVTWAID
+2141 FYPAGTQPVTWAID

-2161 QCEEMC
+2161 HCI
-2167 NGHGS
+2167 NGS
-2172 CVNGTKCICDPGY
+2172 KCICDPGY
-2185 SGPTCRISTKNPDFL
+2185 SGPTCRITTKNPDFL

-2218 GKPSRKCGV
+2218 GKPSRKCGI

-2241 RMLMTRDLDL
+2241 RMLMTQDLDL

-2268 APDPRSQPVLLQ
+2268 VPDPRSQPVLLQ
-2280 YSLNGGLTWN
+2280 YSLNGGLRWN

-2302 VGRYIALEIP
+2302 IGRYIALEIP
-2312 LKARSAS
+2312 LKARSPS
-2319 SRLRWWQ
+2319 TRFRWWQ

-2364 KWLLHPGGTKMPV
+2364 KWLLYPGGTKMPV
-2377 CGSTGDA
+2377 CGSSGDA

-2400 IAVNEDSFLQLDFAA
+2400 IAINEDSFLQLDFAA

-2436 TWHPVMRDCLPTN
+2436 TWQPVVKDCLPTN
-2449 VECSTYHLQ
+2449 VECNRYHLQ

-2465 FNKWTRIVLPLPP
+2465 FNKWTRIILPLPP
-2478 YTRSQATRFRWHQPA
+2478 YARSDATRFRWHQTA

-2519 GRCTQGNC
+2519 GRCTEGNC
-2527 MCDENWGGLYCDEPE
+2527 VCDENWSGLYCDEPDVS
-2542 IPLPT
+2542 LPT

-2581 ALHFSGACSRLLVT
+2581 VLHFSGGCSRLLVT
-2595 VDLNLTNAEF
+2595 VDLNLTKAEF

-2616 TPNSR
+2616 SPNNR

-2641 DIFYDQF
+2641 EIFYDQF
-2648 SKPGFVNILLPPGA
+2648 SKPGFVNILLPLDA
-2662 QEVGTRFRWWQPKH
+2662 KRVGTRFRWWQPKH
-2676 DGLDQ
+2676 EGLDQ

-2729 MFMEDRTTVN
+2729 MFVDDRTTVN
-2739 EHWLFHDDCSIERF
+2739 ELWMFHDDCSIEKF
-2753 CESPDGVMMCGS
+2753 CDSPDGVLMCGS
-2765 HDGREVYAITHDL
+2765 HDGREAYAITHDL
-2778 TPTENWIMQFKISV
+2778 TPTEHWIMQFKISV

-2812 FGVSWSYLIPQCL
+2812 FGVSWRYLIPQCL
-2825 PADPKCSGSVS
+2825 PADPKCSGAVS

-2846 WKRITYRLPESLVG
+2846 WKRITYPLPENLVG

-2865 RFYQKYSDMQWA
+2865 RFYQKYSDVQWA

-2888 DNCRGH
+2888 ENCQGH
-2894 GDCLKEQCV
+2894 GDCLKEQCI
-2903 CDPGFSGPNCYLTQT
+2903 CDPGFSGPNCYLTHP

-2934 DLWMSL
+2934 ELWMSL
-2940 EGGTACMECGILA
+2940 EGGLACLECGVLA
-2953 EDTALYFGGT
+2953 EDTALYFGGP

-3039 PEDALTNTT
+3039 PEKALTNTT

-3076 VLIGGAEINPSQLV
+3076 ILIGGAEINPSQLV

-3126 PNKKKDQTNNILSS
+3126 PNKKKDQTYNILSS

-3174 TKDARAD
+3174 SKDARLD

-3221 ITVQLPDHVSSSATQ
+3221 ITIQLPDHVSSSATQ
-3236 FRWIQKGEESEKQ
+3236 FRWIQKGEEPEKQ
-3249 SWAIDHVYIGESCP
+3249 SWAIDHVYIGEACP
-3263 KLCGGHGYCTTGA
+3263 KLCSGHGYCTTGHFE
-3276 ICICDEG
+3276 ILFFS
-3283 YQGDDCSVFSH
+3283 GDDCSVFNH
-3294 DLPSYI
+3294 ELPSYI

-3307 RVTEINWETIQGGVI
+3307 RITEINWEIIQGGVI
-3322 GNGCGQLAPFA
+3322 GNGCGQLAPYA

-3347 AVTKPLDLT
+3347 AVTKALDLT

-3384 TVDKAVLLQYSVNNG
+3384 TVDKAVLLQYSINNG

-3433 LRWWQPRHNGTGHD
+3433 LRWWQSRHSGSGHD

-3455 VVQVST
+3455 VVHT

-3481 RRRRSLRRFP
+3481 RRRRSLHRRSP

>member
-1 MEPKRTPPAP
+1 MGRSCWAP
-11 RPRRRTF
+11 RTF
-18 PSGALLLLGVM
+18 LLALLL
-29 LWASSQVAQG
+29 G
-39 AAGYYPRFSP
+39 ATLRAHAAVGYYPRFSP

-72 LHIAGNPTFYVPGQE
+72 LHIAGHPTYYVPGQE

-117 IGGSSAFGFGIMSDH
+117 IGGSNAFGFGIMSDH
-132 QFGNQFVCSVV
+132 QFGNQFMCSVV

-178 GQVIFKDALAQQLC
+178 GQIIFKDALAQQLC

-199 APLYPL
+199 ATVHPH
-205 LAEMHSESIILRDDF
+205 LAEIHSDSVILRDDF
-220 DSYQLQGLNP
+220 DSYHQQELNP
-230 AMWFE
+230 NIWVE
-235 CSNCEVGDQC
+235 CNNCETGEQC
-245 GVIMHGSAVTFCE
+245 GAIMHGNAVTFCE
-258 PYGPRELT
+258 PYGPRELVT
-266 TNGLN
+266 TSLN

-294 NIIVSYSKN
+294 CIIVSYAKN
-303 NSADWIQLEKIR
+303 NTADWIQLEKIR

-325 ILYLPQEAK
+325 ILYLPEDAK
-334 GENIQFQWKQE
+334 GENVQFQWKQE
-345 YVHAGD
+345 NLHVGE

-362 LIINAAHRQI
+362 LVINSAHRQVI
-372 VLEDNLDPVD
+372 LEDNLDPVD
-382 TGNWLFFPGATIKHS
+382 TGNWLFFPGATVKHS
-397 CQSDGNAIYFHGTEG
+397 CQSDGNSIYFHGNEG
-412 SELNFATTRDVDL
+412 SEFNFATTRDVDL
-425 STEDA
+425 STEDI
-430 QEQWAEEF
+430 QEQWSEEF
-438 ESQPKGIPASFN
+438 ESQPT
-450 AQDGRC
+450 
-456 SENGWDISGAVI
+456 GWDILGAVI
-468 GTECGTLESGSS
+468 GTECGTIESGLSM
-480 AVFLRD
+480 VFLKD
-486 GERKLCT
+486 GERKICT
-493 PYMDT
+493 PYMDV

-507 FSMGG
+507 FVMGG
-512 SCDAGQTH
+512 ICDPGDSH
-520 ESDVILYAKI
+520 ENDIILYAKI
-530 EGRKDHLNLDTMTYT
+530 EGRKEHIALDTL
-545 SYRVPSLVSVVISPE
+545 SYSSYKVPSLVSVVINPE
-560 LQTPATKFCLKQKN
+560 LQTPATKFCLRQKN
-574 HQGHNRNVWAVDYF
+574 HQGHNRNVWAIDFF
-588 HVLPVLPTTVT
+588 HVLPVLPSTMS

-607 LGCGTH
+607 LGCGTQ

-632 LLHSECLPETCVG
+632 LLHTECLPEICAG
-645 SHLPHSTVYASEN
+645 PHLPHSTIYSSEN

-689 GNMWAIDNIYIGPS
+689 GNMWAIDNVYIGPS

-710 RGQCSRNGCKC
+710 RGQCTRHGCKC

-746 NSRLSSYHNF
+746 SSRLSSYHNF
-756 YSIRGAEISFGC
+756 YSIRGAEVSFGC

-807 SKSVLSTCKA
+807 SKSVLSTCRA

-848 HEPRIISVELPE
+848 HEPRIISVELPD

-947 QSMQIGASYMLQ
+947 QSMQIGASYMIQ
-959 FNLVMGCGQPYRPH
+959 FSLVMGCGQKYTPH

-1007 TPASI
+1007 TSASI
-1012 YHSSEYTKWRRIT
+1012 YHASEFTQWRRVI

-1044 YYTAQDEW
+1044 YYTAEDEW
-1052 ALDNIYI
+1052 ALDSIYI
-1059 GQQCPNMCNGHGWCD
+1059 GQQCPNMCRGHGSCD
-1074 HGVCRCDS
+1074 RGVCRCDR
-1082 GYQGSE
+1082 GFQGTE
-1088 CHPANNLPSTIM
+1088 CHPEAALPSTIM
-1100 SDFENPNSLESGWQE
+1100 SDFENPNTWESDWQE

-1137 YFNKAGK
+1137 YFSKAGK

-1149 LDLDTAWVDFVQFY
+1149 WDLDTSWVDFVQFY
-1163 IQIGGESSSC
+1163 IQIGGESTAC
-1173 NKPDSREEGIL
+1173 NKPDSREEGVL

-1193 NWHLLAEMY
+1193 QWHLLAEMY
-1202 FSDFSKS
+1202 FSDFSKP

-1234 SGEGYDQ
+1234 SGEDYDQ
-1241 WAIDDIIIL
+1241 WAVDDIIIL
-1250 SEKLK
+1250 SEKQK
-1255 QVIPVVNPTLPQN
+1255 QIIPVVNPTLPQN

-1277 PMNQLSVWLMLAN
+1277 PMNQMSVWLMLAN
-1290 EGMPKNETFCSATP
+1290 EGMAKNETFCSATP
-1304 SAMIFGKSEGDRFA
+1304 SAMVFGKSDGDRFA

-1336 IGCTDQFS
+1336 IGCANQFS
-1344 SSAPVL
+1344 SAAPVL
-1350 LQYSHDAGLYWSLVK
+1350 LQYSHDAGMSWFLVK
-1365 EGCYPASP
+1365 EGCYPASA
-1373 GVKGCEGSSRELT
+1373 GKGCEGNSRELS
-1386 EPTAY
+1386 EPTVY
-1391 YTGDFEDWTRITIV
+1391 HMGDFEEWTRITIV
-1405 IPRSLA
+1405 IPRPLA

-1423 SSQKSVPPFGL
+1423 SSQKNVPPFGL
-1434 DGVYISEPCSSYC
+1434 DGVYISEPCPSYC
-1447 NGHGDC
+1447 SGHGDC
-1453 ISGVCF
+1453 VSGVCF
-1459 CDLGYTASHG
+1459 CDLGYTAAQG
-1469 TCVSNVPNHSE
+1469 TCVSVVPNHSE
-1480 MFDRFERKLS
+1480 MFDRFEGKLS

-1501 GNGCGILSDGKS
+1501 GTGCGTLNDGKS
-1513 LYFNGP
+1513 LYFSGP
-1519 GKREAR
+1519 GKREVR
-1525 TVPLDTTSIRLVQFY
+1525 TVPLDTRNIRLVQFY
-1540 VQIGSKTIG
+1540 VQIGSKTSGI
-1549 TGCNKPR
+1549 TCIKPR
-1556 ARNEGLVV
+1556 ARNEGKLLCLHRSYAFIKIFILLCNEPS
-1564 QYSNDNGISWY
+1564 QTTFIHLIS
-1575 LLRELDFMSFLEPQ
+1575 
-1589 IVSIELPR
+1589 
-1597 EAKTPATAFRWWQ
+1597 
-1610 PQHGKHSA
+1610 GKHSA

-1624 VLVGMNDSSQTG
+1624 VLIGMNDSSQTG
-1636 FQDKFDGSVDLQ
+1636 FQDKFDGSLDLQ
-1648 ANWYRVQ
+1648 ANWFRIQ

-1666 DTALIFSEN
+1666 DTALTFTEN
-1675 TGKSRY
+1675 IGKPRY

-1690 DSTFMQFEL
+1690 ASTFLQFEMS
-1699 NMGCSKPFSNSH
+1699 MGCSKPFSDSH
-1711 SIYFQ
+1711 GVQLQ
-1716 YSINNGRDWHLVTEE
+1716 YSLNNGRDWHLVTEE
-1731 CVPPRIGCQHYTES
+1731 CVPPTIGCLHYTES
-1745 SIYTSERFQNWKR
+1745 SVYTSERFQNWKR
-1758 VTIYLPPATISPR
+1758 ITVYLPFSTISPR
-1771 TRFRWIQHNYVPG
+1771 TRFRWIQANYTVG
-1784 GDMWAIDNVILAT
+1784 ADAWAIDNVVLAS
-1797 GCPWLCSGHGICDA
+1797 GCPWMCSGRGICDA

-1820 GGPYCVPA
+1820 GGAYCVPVI
-1828 APLPSVL
+1828 PLPSIL

-1859 NGDTIKSGTTLIFKG
+1859 NSETIKSGTSLIFKG

-1880 VSRDLD
+1880 ISRDLD
-1886 CTNTMYIQFSFKFL
+1886 CTNTMYVQFSLRFI
-1900 AKGTPERSHSVL
+1900 AKGTPERSHSIL
-1912 LQYSINGG
+1912 LQFSISGG
-1920 ITWHLIDEFY
+1920 ITWHLMDEFY
-1930 FTQTTDVLFINIPLP
+1930 FPQTTNILFINVPLP
-1945 YAARTNATRFRLW
+1945 NTAQTNATRFRLW

-1971 LDDLI
+1971 VDDFI
-1976 IDGNNIKNPVI
+1976 IDGNNLNNPVM

-1995 PKEDNWFFY
+1995 PREDNWFFY

-2026 MVFVSNEVGEHSVTT
+2026 MVFVSNEVGEHSITT
-2041 RDLNVNENTIIQF
+2041 RDLDVNENTVIQF
-2054 EINIGCT
+2054 EINVGCS
-2061 TDSSS
+2061 TDSAS
-2066 ADPVKLEFS
+2066 ADPVRLEFS
-2075 RDLGATWHLLL
+2075 RDFGATWHLLL
-2086 PLCYSS
+2086 PLCYHSS
-2092 SSYLS
+2092 SHVS

-2119 REVIHFGKLHLCGL
+2119 REVVHFGKLHLCGL
-2133 VRFRWYQG
+2133 SFFNWYSNLSPSESVPFSYKIILDSACTPSTLVSPYIVFPPKIQGSLFPRGDWFRNSFSFCFSLFLQG
-2141 FYPAASQPVTWAID
+2141 PEISLAQIHSQGI
-2155 NVYIGP
+2155 
-2161 QCEEMC
+2161 
-2167 NGHGS
+2167 
-2172 CVNGTKCICDPGY
+2172 Y
-2185 SGPTCRISTKNPDFL
+2185 STVWLGLVHQSLTKN
-2200 KDDFEGQ
+2200 
-2207 LESDRFLLVSG
+2207 STIM
-2218 GKPSRKCGV
+2218 
-2227 LSGGNNLFFNEEGL
+2227 N
-2241 RMLMTRDLDL
+2241 
-2251 SQARFVQFFM
+2251 A
-2261 RLGCGKA
+2261 
-2268 APDPRSQPVLLQ
+2268 
-2280 YSLNGGLTWN
+2280 
-2290 LLQEFLFSNSSN
+2290 FSEHRRAC
-2302 VGRYIALEIP
+2302 VC
-2312 LKARSAS
+2312 
-2319 SRLRWWQ
+2319 
-2326 PSENGHFY
+2326 
-2334 SPWVIDQILIGGNIS
+2334 VCV
-2349 GNTVLEDDFSTLDSK
+2349 T
-2364 KWLLHPGGTKMPV
+2364 LLH
-2377 CGSTGDA
+2377 A
-2384 LVFIEKASTR
+2384 
-2394 YVVTTD
+2394 
-2400 IAVNEDSFLQLDFAA
+2400 AVQTWQNTSFTIILFLQ
-2415 SCSVTDSCYAIELEY
+2415 
-2430 SVDLGL
+2430 
-2436 TWHPVMRDCLPTN
+2436 
-2449 VECSTYHLQ
+2449 
-2458 RILVSDT
+2458 
-2465 FNKWTRIVLPLPP
+2465 
-2478 YTRSQATRFRWHQPA
+2478 RSQATRFRWHQPA

-2519 GRCTQGNC
+2519 GRCIQGNC
-2527 MCDENWGGLYCDEPE
+2527 VCDEQWGGLYCDEPE
-2542 IPLPT
+2542 TSLPT

-2581 ALHFSGACSRLLVT
+2581 ALHFSGGCSRLLVT

-2616 TPNSR
+2616 TPNNR

-2633 GITWTLLM
+2633 GITWNLLM
-2641 DIFYDQF
+2641 EIFYDQY
-2648 SKPGFVNILLPPGA
+2648 SKPGFVNILLPPDA
-2662 QEVGTRFRWWQPKH
+2662 KEMATRFRWWQPRH

-2681 SDWAIDNVLIS
+2681 NDWAIDNVLIS

-2714 RSPADAGPTGRIAFD
+2714 RSPADAGPVGRIAFD
-2729 MFMEDRTTVN
+2729 MFMEDKTTVN
-2739 EHWLFHDDCSIERF
+2739 EHWLFHDDCTVERF
-2753 CESPDGVMMCGS
+2753 CDSPDGVMICGS
-2765 HDGREVYAITHDL
+2765 EDGREVYAVTHDL
-2778 TPTENWIMQFKISV
+2778 TPTEGWIMQFKISV
-2792 GCKTSEKIAQNQVHV
+2792 GCKVSEKVAQNQIHV

-2812 FGVSWSYLIPQCL
+2812 FGVSWNYLVPQCL

-2846 WKRITYRLPESLVG
+2846 WKRITYPLPESLVG

-2865 RFYQKYSDMQWA
+2865 RFYQKHSDMQWA
-2877 IDNFYLGPGCV
+2877 IDNFYLGPECL

-2894 GDCLKEQCV
+2894 GDCLKEQCI
-2903 CDPGFSGPNCYLTQT
+2903 CDPGYSGPNCYLTHT

-2923 KERFDNEEIRP
+2923 KERFDSEEIKP

-2940 EGGTACMECGILA
+2940 EGGSTCTECGVLA
-2953 EDTALYFGGT
+2953 EDTALYFGGS
-2963 TVRQAVTQDLD
+2963 TVRQAITQDLD

-2994 TCHRPTCRK
+2994 SCHRPICRK

-3014 GISWTLLHEMDY
+3014 GITWTLLHEMDY
-3026 QKYISIRHDYILL
+3026 QKYISVRHDYILL

-3048 RLRWWQPFVIN
+3048 RLRWWQPFVIS
-3059 NGIVVS
+3059 NGLVVS
-3065 GFDRAQWALDN
+3065 GVERAQWALDN
-3076 VLIGGAEINPSQLV
+3076 ILIGGAEINPSQLV
-3090 DTFDDEGI
+3090 DTFDDEGT

-3126 PNKKKDQTNNILSS
+3126 PNKKKDKTHNVLSS
-3140 RELIIQPGYMIQF
+3140 RELIIQPGYMMQF

-3174 TKDARAD
+3174 TKDARSD

-3195 NSVGCSPFQFHEAT
+3195 NSIGCSPFQFHEAT
-3209 IYNSVNSSTWKR
+3209 IYNAVNSSSWKR
-3221 ITVQLPDHVSSSATQ
+3221 VTIQLPDHVSSSATQ
-3236 FRWIQKGEESEKQ
+3236 FRWIQKGEETEKQ
-3249 SWAIDHVYIGESCP
+3249 SWAIDHVYIGEACP
-3263 KLCGGHGYCTTGA
+3263 KLCSGHGYCTTGA
-3276 ICICDEG
+3276 VCICDESF
-3283 YQGDDCSVFSH
+3283 QGDDCSVFSH

-3300 KDNFESA
+3300 KDNFESS
-3307 RVTEINWETIQGGVI
+3307 RVTEANWETIQGGVI
-3322 GNGCGQLAPFA
+3322 GSGCGQLAPYA

-3347 AVTKPLDLT
+3347 AATKPLDLT

-3365 QIGSL
+3365 QIGSAA
-3370 SQTDSCNTNLSDPN
+3370 QTDSCNSDLSGPHA
-3384 TVDKAVLLQYSVNNG
+3384 VDKAVLLQYSVNNG
-3399 ITWQVIAQHQPK
+3399 ITWHVIAQHQPK
-3411 DFIQAQR
+3411 DFTQAQR

-3455 VVQVST
+3455 VVLT

-3481 RRRRSLRRFP
+3481 RRRRSLRRYA

>member
-1 MEPKRTPPAP
+1 MALKRSSSAPPVRIYPP
-11 RPRRRTF
+11 RL
-18 PSGALLLLGVM
+18 SLLLLVLVPVM
-29 LWASSQVAQG
+29 LSAAASASSR
-39 AAGYYPRFSP
+39 AAYPRFSP

-54 THHGELEGDGE
+54 THHGELEGDGQ

-72 LHIAGNPTFYVPGQE
+72 LHLAGNPTFYVPGQE

-94 STFFDGLL
+94 STFFDGIL
-102 VTGLYTSTSVQASQS
+102 VTGLYTSTSVQISQS

-132 QFGNQFVCSVV
+132 QFGNQFMCSVV

-178 GQVIFKDALAQQLC
+178 GQIIFKDALAQQLC
-192 EQGAPTE
+192 EQGSPTE
-199 APLYPL
+199 APFHPL
-205 LAEMHSESIILRDDF
+205 LAEMHSNSIILRDDF
-220 DSYQLQGLNP
+220 DSYHLQGLNP
-230 AMWFE
+230 TMWFE

-258 PYGPRELT
+258 PYGPRELI

-294 NIIVSYSKN
+294 DIIVSYSKN
-303 NSADWIQLEKIR
+303 NSEDWIQLEKIR

-325 ILYLPQEAK
+325 ILYLPEEAK

-345 YVHAGD
+345 YVHVGE
-351 VYEACWALDNI
+351 VYESCWALDNI

-397 CQSDGNAIYFHGTEG
+397 CQSDGNVIYFHGTEG

-438 ESQPKGIPASFN
+438 ESQPKG
-450 AQDGRC
+450 
-456 SENGWDISGAVI
+456 WDISGAVI

-480 AVFLRD
+480 AVFLRE

-493 PYMDT
+493 PYMDM

-512 SCDAGQTH
+512 SCDTGEAH
-520 ESDVILYAKI
+520 ENDVLLYAKI
-530 EGRKDHLNLDTMTYT
+530 EGRKDHITLDAMTYA
-545 SYRVPSLVSVVISPE
+545 SHRSPSLVSVVISPE

-574 HQGHNRNVWAVDYF
+574 HQGRNRNIWAVDYF
-588 HVLPVLPTTVT
+588 HVLPVLPSTVT

-632 LLHSECLPETCVG
+632 LLHSECLPETCSG

-680 RWRQTGPIL
+680 RWRQTGSVL
-689 GNMWAIDNIYIGPS
+689 GNMWAIDSIYIGPS

-710 RGQCSRNGCKC
+710 RGQCTRNGCKC

-736 FPMFISESFG
+736 FPMFISESFS
-746 NSRLSSYHNF
+746 NARLSSYHNF
-756 YSIRGAEISFGC
+756 YSIRGAEVSFGC

-787 ITSFLDSSQ
+787 ITSFFDSSQ

-807 SKSVLSTCKA
+807 SRSVLSTCKA

-841 HYSYLNY
+841 HYPYLNY

-906 VEVTQSLG
+906 LEVTQSLG

-919 VQPYCGHDWTLC
+919 VQPYCAHDWTLC

-947 QSMQIGASYMLQ
+947 QSMQIGASYMIQ
-959 FNLVMGCGQPYRPH
+959 FNLVMGCGQQYTPH

-1039 RWSQS
+1039 RWSQC
-1044 YYTAQDEW
+1044 YYTSQDEW

-1074 HGVCRCDS
+1074 HGFCRCDS
-1082 GYQGSE
+1082 GYQGTE
-1088 CHPANNLPSTIM
+1088 CHPENNLPSTIM
-1100 SDFENPNSLESGWQE
+1100 SDFENPNTLEKEWQE

-1123 PEEGCGVISSGSSL
+1123 PEQGCGVISSGSSL

-1149 LDLDTAWVDFVQFY
+1149 LDLDTTWVDFVQFY
-1163 IQIGGESSSC
+1163 IQIGGESPAC
-1173 NKPDSREEGIL
+1173 NKPDSREEGVL

-1193 NWHLLAEMY
+1193 NWHALAEMY

-1215 LPAAAK
+1215 LPPAAK

-1255 QVIPVVNPTLPQN
+1255 QIIPVANPTLPQN

-1277 PMNQLSVWLMLAN
+1277 PINQLSMWLMLAN

-1304 SAMIFGKSEGDRFA
+1304 SAMIFGKSDGDRFA
-1318 VTRDLT
+1318 VTRDLV

-1350 LQYSHDAGLYWSLVK
+1350 LQYSHDAGLSWSLVK
-1365 EGCYPASP
+1365 EGCFPASP
-1373 GVKGCEGSSRELT
+1373 GVKGCEGSTRELT
-1386 EPTAY
+1386 APTMY
-1391 YTGDFEDWTRITIV
+1391 YAGDFEEWTRITIV
-1405 IPRSLA
+1405 VPRSLA
-1411 SSKTRFRWIQES
+1411 ARKTRFRWIQES
-1423 SSQKSVPPFGL
+1423 RSQKSLPPFGL
-1434 DGVYISEPCSSYC
+1434 DGVYISEPCPNYC
-1447 NGHGDC
+1447 NGQGDC

-1459 CDLGYTASHG
+1459 CDMAYTASHG
-1469 TCVSNVPNHSE
+1469 TCVSNVPNPSE

-1490 PLWYKITGGQV
+1490 PLWYKITGAQV

-1513 LYFNGP
+1513 LYFGGS

-1525 TVPLDTTSIRLVQFY
+1525 TVPLDTTGIRLVQFY
-1540 VQIGSKTIG
+1540 VQIGSKTAG
-1549 TGCNKPR
+1549 TDCNRPR

-1564 QYSNDNGISWY
+1564 QYSNDNGISWT
-1575 LLRELDFMSFLEPQ
+1575 LLRELDFLSFLEPQ
-1589 IVSIELPR
+1589 IVSIELPW
-1597 EAKTPATAFRWWQ
+1597 EAKTSATAFRWWQ

-1624 VLVGMNDSSQTG
+1624 VLVGMNDSSPMG

-1655 GGQVDIDCLSM
+1655 GGQVNVDCLSM
-1666 DTALIFSEN
+1666 DTSLIFSEN
-1675 TGKSRY
+1675 IGKPRY
-1681 AETWDFHVS
+1681 AETWDFHVA

-1699 NMGCSKPFSNSH
+1699 NMGCSKPFSDAH
-1711 SIYFQ
+1711 GIHFQ
-1716 YSINNGRDWHLVTEE
+1716 YSLNNGKDWHLVTEE

-1745 SIYTSERFQNWKR
+1745 SVYSSERFQNWKR
-1758 VTIYLPPATISPR
+1758 VTLSLPPAAMSSR
-1771 TRFRWIQHNYVPG
+1771 TRFRWIQHDYTPG
-1784 GDMWAIDNVILAT
+1784 GDTWTIDNVILAT
-1797 GCPWLCSGHGICDA
+1797 GCPWMCSGHGICDS
-1811 GRCVCDRGF
+1811 GHCVCDRGF
-1820 GGPYCVPA
+1820 GGPYCVPTV
-1828 APLPSVL
+1828 PLPTVL
-1835 KDDFNGNLHPDLWP
+1835 KDDFNSNLHPDLWP

-1859 NGDTIKSGTTLIFKG
+1859 NGDTIKSGTSLIFKG

-1886 CTNTMYIQFSFKFL
+1886 CTNTMYIQFSFRFL
-1900 AKGTPERSHSVL
+1900 ARGTPERSHSIL
-1912 LQYSINGG
+1912 LQYSLNGG

-1945 YAARTNATRFRLW
+1945 YSARNSATRFRIW

-1971 LDDLI
+1971 IDNFI
-1976 IDGNNIKNPVI
+1976 IDGNNLKNPVI
-1987 LLDTFDFG
+1987 LSDTFDLG

-2026 MVFVSNEVGEHSVTT
+2026 MVFVSNEVGEHSITT

-2097 SLCSTEHHPS
+2097 SLCSVEHHPS

-2141 FYPAASQPVTWAID
+2141 FYPAGTQPVTWAID

-2167 NGHGS
+2167 SGHGS
-2172 CVNGTKCICDPGY
+2172 CINGSKCICDPGY
-2185 SGPTCRISTKNPDFL
+2185 SGPTCRITTKNPDFL

-2218 GKPSRKCGV
+2218 GKPSRKCGI

-2241 RMLMTRDLDL
+2241 RMLMTQDLDL

-2268 APDPRSQPVLLQ
+2268 VPDPRSQPVLLQ
-2280 YSLNGGLTWN
+2280 YSLNGGLRWN
-2290 LLQEFLFSNSSN
+2290 LLEEFLFSNLSN
-2302 VGRYIALEIP
+2302 IGRYIALEIP
-2312 LKARSAS
+2312 LKARSPS
-2319 SRLRWWQ
+2319 TRLRWWQ

-2349 GNTVLEDDFSTLDSK
+2349 GNTVLEDDFNTLDSK

-2377 CGSTGDA
+2377 CGSSGDA

-2400 IAVNEDSFLQLDFAA
+2400 IAINEDSFLQLDFAA

-2436 TWHPVMRDCLPTN
+2436 TWQPVVKDCLPTN
-2449 VECSTYHLQ
+2449 VECNRYHLQ

-2465 FNKWTRIVLPLPP
+2465 FNKWTRIILPLPP
-2478 YTRSQATRFRWHQPA
+2478 YTRSDATRFRWHQTA

-2519 GRCTQGNC
+2519 GRCTEGNC
-2527 MCDENWGGLYCDEPE
+2527 VCDENWSGLYCDEPDVS
-2542 IPLPT
+2542 LPT

-2557 SNQNWLTVNGGKLST
+2557 SSQNWLTVNGGKLST

-2581 ALHFSGACSRLLVT
+2581 VLHFSGGCSRLLVT
-2595 VDLNLTNAEF
+2595 VDLNLTKAEF

-2616 TPNSR
+2616 SPNNR

-2641 DIFYDQF
+2641 EIFYDQF
-2648 SKPGFVNILLPPGA
+2648 SKPGFVNILLPSDA
-2662 QEVGTRFRWWQPKH
+2662 KRVGTRFRWWQPKH
-2676 DGLDQ
+2676 EGLDQ

-2729 MFMEDRTTVN
+2729 MFLDDRTTVN
-2739 EHWLFHDDCSIERF
+2739 ELWMFHDDCSIEKF
-2753 CESPDGVMMCGS
+2753 CDSPDGVLMCGS
-2765 HDGREVYAITHDL
+2765 HDGREAYAITHDL
-2778 TPTENWIMQFKISV
+2778 TPMEHWIMQFKISV

-2812 FGVSWSYLIPQCL
+2812 FGVSWRYLIPQCL
-2825 PADPKCSGSVS
+2825 PADPKCSGAVS

-2846 WKRITYRLPESLVG
+2846 WKRITYPLPENLC
-2860 NPVRF
+2860 VREL
-2865 RFYQKYSDMQWA
+2865 RAVWKLKQYLLCEQEG
-2877 IDNFYLGPGCV
+2877 DNKEP
-2888 DNCRGH
+2888 GH
-2894 GDCLKEQCV
+2894 GLAQLKQHISL
-2903 CDPGFSGPNCYLTQT
+2903 FLYLATPHQ
-2918 LKTFL
+2918 TFL

-2940 EGGTACMECGILA
+2940 EGGLACLECGVLA
-2953 EDTALYFGGT
+2953 EDTALYFGGP

-3039 PEDALTNTT
+3039 PEKALTNTT

-3059 NGIVVS
+3059 NGIVLS

-3076 VLIGGAEINPSQLV
+3076 ILIGGAEINPSQLV

-3126 PNKKKDQTNNILSS
+3126 PNKKKDQTYNILSS

-3174 TKDARAD
+3174 SKDARLD

-3221 ITVQLPDHVSSSATQ
+3221 ITIQLPDHVSSSATQ
-3236 FRWIQKGEESEKQ
+3236 FRWIQKGEEPEKQ
-3249 SWAIDHVYIGESCP
+3249 SWAIDHVYIGEACP
-3263 KLCGGHGYCTTGA
+3263 KLCSGHGYCTTGA
-3276 ICICDEG
+3276 ICICDEE
-3283 YQGDDCSVFSH
+3283 YQDDDCSVFNH
-3294 DLPSYI
+3294 ELPSYI

-3307 RVTEINWETIQGGVI
+3307 RITEINWEIIQGGVI
-3322 GNGCGQLAPFA
+3322 GNGCGQLAPYA

-3347 AVTKPLDLT
+3347 AVTKALDLT

-3433 LRWWQPRHNGTGHD
+3433 LRWWQSRHSGSGHD

-3455 VVQVST
+3455 VVHT

-3481 RRRRSLRRFP
+3481 RRRRSLLRRSP